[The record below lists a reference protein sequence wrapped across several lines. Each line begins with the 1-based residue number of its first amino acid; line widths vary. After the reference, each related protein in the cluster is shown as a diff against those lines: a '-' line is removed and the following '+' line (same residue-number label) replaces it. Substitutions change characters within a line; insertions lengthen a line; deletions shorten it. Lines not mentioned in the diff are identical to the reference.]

1 MTIRSSKRQVMSQ
14 LDELEK
20 SVNDRNDIERGL
32 LLVVFIAILFL
43 GWQSLVWDGIS
54 TKRTSLSRQIR
65 TVEAENETIQSRL
78 EAVRKGMDIDPLR
91 PLKEKRNGL
100 RKGIKEASESLE
112 AMTTNLVS
120 QEDMRNLLVSV
131 LEKSPRV
138 YLKALQNVEGISLS
152 GVDESK
158 ELAQYAMSIFKHGVR
173 MTIAGDYFA
182 VLNYL
187 NKLEHLE
194 HKLIWESMEYVVTDY
209 PEAQVTLMFRTISDT
224 EGYVGV

>member
-1 MTIRSSKRQVMSQ
+1 
-14 LDELEK
+14 
-20 SVNDRNDIERGL
+20 
-32 LLVVFIAILFL
+32 
-43 GWQSLVWDGIS
+43 
-54 TKRTSLSRQIR
+54 
-65 TVEAENETIQSRL
+65 
-78 EAVRKGMDIDPLR
+78 DPLR

>member
-78 EAVRKGMDIDPLR
+78 EAVRK
-91 PLKEKRNGL
+91 
-100 RKGIKEASESLE
+100 
-112 AMTTNLVS
+112 
-120 QEDMRNLLVSV
+120 
-131 LEKSPRV
+131 
-138 YLKALQNVEGISLS
+138 
-152 GVDESK
+152 
-158 ELAQYAMSIFKHGVR
+158 
-173 MTIAGDYFA
+173 
-182 VLNYL
+182 
-187 NKLEHLE
+187 
-194 HKLIWESMEYVVTDY
+194 
-209 PEAQVTLMFRTISDT
+209 
-224 EGYVGV
+224 